1 MMFHIIYIPEIPLPD
16 QKSITHRRIL
26 ILQIVNKISIRS
38 TSKLLMGLSKVF
50 VNQEVPTDSFVINE
64 VNLLFY
70 IIRRNSPHKAWR
82 KSALPSTR
90 FQKNEK

>member
-1 MMFHIIYIPEIPLPD
+1 
-16 QKSITHRRIL
+16 
-26 ILQIVNKISIRS
+26 
-38 TSKLLMGLSKVF
+38 MGLSKVF